1 MNIGLTGGIAS
12 GKSTV
17 AALLAQ
23 HGAALIDL
31 DRIAREVVLPGSPVL
46 KQIVDRFGS
55 DMLQEDGSL
64 HRKRLGEIVFR
75 SAADREALNAITH
88 PAIRQIMFQQMAA
101 YEEED
106 PNRLIVVDVPLL
118 YESKMEHLFEEVM
131 VVYVPRQLQLKRL
144 MERDGITEEQAEA
157 RLNAQLD
164 IEAKRA
170 QADIVIWNDQG
181 IEETKEQV
189 LRFVKKKGML

>member
-17 AALLAQ
+17 AALLEQ

-55 DMLQEDGSL
+55 DMLQDDGSL

-75 SAADREALNAITH
+75 CAADREALNAITH
-88 PAIRQIMFQQMAA
+88 PAIRQVMFQQMAA
-101 YEEED
+101 YEEEE

-144 MERDGITEEQAEA
+144 MERDGITKEQAEA

-189 LRFVKKKGML
+189 LLFVKKKGML

>member
-17 AALLAQ
+17 AALLVQ

-46 KQIVDRFGS
+46 QQIAERFGS
-55 DMLQEDGSL
+55 EVLQEDGSL
-64 HRKRLGEIVFR
+64 NRKKLGEIVFHNETER
-75 SAADREALNAITH
+75 QALNAITH
-88 PAIRQIMFQQMAA
+88 PAIRKVMFARMDA
-101 YEEED
+101 YEKED
-106 PNRLIVVDVPLL
+106 PKRLIVVDVPLL
-118 YESKMEHLFEEVM
+118 FESKMESLFEEIM
-131 VVYVPRQLQLKRL
+131 VVYVPRSLQLKRL

-164 IEAKRA
+164 IEEKRA
-170 QADIVIWNDQG
+170 HADVVIMNDKG
-181 IEETKEQV
+181 LEETEQQV
-189 LRFVKKKGML
+189 LSFAKKKGML